1 MIKNAAPLALALALA
16 APYCVAVENV
26 VPTCYQGK
34 LGARPAPAATEL
46 FVLIDQTTVFDAN
59 LQQQVANSVRPF
71 MTADNAFSVTIFSA
85 FSQGRYARVLTS
97 GTIEP
102 AIAHGQ
108 RDDISKP
115 LLNRFDACAKRQPQQ
130 ATQAVGAALRT
141 AFNDASAELA
151 RSDVLASFK
160 AISTRIK
167 NSTAQRKV
175 VVIASDML
183 ENSSVTAFYGSGG
196 NSVRLIDPA
205 KELKT
210 VDDNG
215 LLGDFGGAEIYVIG
229 AGLLSGGTARTSKYR
244 DPKTMRALTGFWGD
258 YFEKSNARVVEIGQP
273 ALLNP
278 VSARR

>member
-229 AGLLSGGTARTSKYR
+229 AGLLSGGTAKTSKYR

>member
-1 MIKNAAPLALALALA
+1 VIKNAAPLALALALA

-34 LGARPAPAATEL
+34 LGARPAPAAAEL

>member
-1 MIKNAAPLALALALA
+1 M
-16 APYCVAVENV
+16 
-26 VPTCYQGK
+26 
-34 LGARPAPAATEL
+34 
-46 FVLIDQTTVFDAN
+46 FDTN

-71 MTADNAFSVTIFSA
+71 MAPDNAFSVMIFSA

-102 AIAHGQ
+102 TIAPAH

-115 LLNRFDACAKRQPQQ
+115 LLNRFDACTKRQPQQ

-141 AFNDASAELA
+141 AFGGASADLA

-160 AISTRIK
+160 SISTRIK
-167 NSTAQRKV
+167 KSTAQRKV

-196 NSVRLIDPA
+196 NSVRQIDPA
-205 KELKT
+205 KELDI
-210 VDDNG
+210 VGDNS

-229 AGLLSGGTARTSKYR
+229 AGLLSGSAAKTNKYR
-244 DPKTMRALTGFWGD
+244 DPKTMRALTGFWDG
-258 YFEKSNARVVEIGQP
+258 YFEKSNGKVVEIGQP

-278 VSARR
+278 VSARP

>member
-1 MIKNAAPLALALALA
+1 MIRHAAPLALALALA
-16 APYCVAVENV
+16 APHCVAVENV

-34 LGARPAPAATEL
+34 LGAEPAPAATEL
-46 FVLIDQTTVFDAN
+46 FVLVDQTTVFDTN

-71 MTADNAFSVTIFSA
+71 MAADNAFSVTIFSA

-102 AIAHGQ
+102 TIAPAR

-115 LLNRFDACAKRQPQQ
+115 LLNKFDACTKRQPQQ

-141 AFNDASAELA
+141 AFGGASADLA

-160 AISTRIK
+160 SISTRIK

-196 NSVRLIDPA
+196 NSVRQIDPA
-205 KELKT
+205 KELGI
-210 VDDNG
+210 VDANA

-229 AGLLSGGTARTSKYR
+229 AGLLSGDAARTNKYR
-244 DPKTMRALTGFWGD
+244 DPKTMRALTGFWGA
-258 YFEKSNARVVEIGQP
+258 YFDKSNGKVVEIGQP

>member
-1 MIKNAAPLALALALA
+1 VNRNAAPLALALALA
-16 APYCVAVENV
+16 APHCFAVENV

-34 LGARPAPAATEL
+34 LGAKPASVATEL
-46 FVLIDQTTVFDAN
+46 FVLIDQTTVFDTT

-71 MTADNAFSVTIFSA
+71 MAADNAFSVTIFSA

-102 AIAHGQ
+102 TIASAQ

-115 LLNRFDACAKRQPQQ
+115 LLTRFDACMKRQPQQ

-141 AFNDASAELA
+141 AFGGASADLA

-160 AISTRIK
+160 SISTRIK
-167 NSTAQRKV
+167 SSSAQRKV

-196 NSVRLIDPA
+196 NSVREIDPE
-205 KELKT
+205 KELRIAG
-210 VDDNG
+210 DNA

-229 AGLLSGGTARTSKYR
+229 AGLLSGDAVKTNKYR
-244 DPKTMRALTGFWGD
+244 DPKTMRALTGFWGG
-258 YFEKSNARVVEIGQP
+258 YFEKSNGKVVEIGQP

>member
-16 APYCVAVENV
+16 APHCVAVENV
-26 VPTCYQGK
+26 VPTCYQDK
-34 LGARPAPAATEL
+34 LGVHPAPAATEL
-46 FVLIDQTTVFDAN
+46 FVLVDQTTVFDAN

-71 MTADNAFSVTIFSA
+71 MAADNAFSVTIFSA

-97 GTIEP
+97 GTVEP
-102 AIAHGQ
+102 TIASAQ

-115 LLNRFDACAKRQPQQ
+115 LLSRFDACTKRQPQQ

-160 AISTRIK
+160 SISTRIK

-196 NSVRLIDPA
+196 NSVRQIDPA
-205 KELKT
+205 KELKI
-210 VDDNG
+210 VDDNA

-229 AGLLSGGTARTSKYR
+229 AGLLSGGPAKTSKYR
-244 DPKTMRALTGFWGD
+244 DPKTMRALTGFWGG
-258 YFEKSNARVVEIGQP
+258 YFEKSNAKVVEIGQP

-278 VSARR
+278 ISARR

>member
-1 MIKNAAPLALALALA
+1 MIRNAAPLALALALA
-16 APYCVAVENV
+16 APHCVAVENV
-26 VPTCYQGK
+26 VPTCYQEK
-34 LGARPAPAATEL
+34 LGAEPAPAATEL
-46 FVLIDQTTVFDAN
+46 FVLVDQTTVFDTN

-71 MTADNAFSVTIFSA
+71 MAANNAFSVTIFSA

-102 AIAHGQ
+102 TIASAQ

-115 LLNRFDACAKRQPQQ
+115 LLNKFDACTKRQPQQ

-141 AFNDASAELA
+141 AFGGASADLA

-160 AISTRIK
+160 SISTRVK

-183 ENSSVTAFYGSGG
+183 ENSSVTAFYGTGG
-196 NSVRLIDPA
+196 NSVRQIDPA
-205 KELKT
+205 KELKI
-210 VDDNG
+210 VDANA

-229 AGLLSGGTARTSKYR
+229 AGLLSGDGSRTNKYR
-244 DPKTMRALTGFWGD
+244 DPKTMRALTGFWDG
-258 YFEKSNARVVEIGQP
+258 YFEKSNGKVVEIGQP

>member
-1 MIKNAAPLALALALA
+1 VIKNAAPLALALALA

-229 AGLLSGGTARTSKYR
+229 AGLLSGGTAKTSKYR